1 MLARSDP
8 DRSRQLLD
16 LAQEDIDER
25 WRYYEQLAGLE
36 RMLHQPHELTA
47 LGEPTV
53 GGLTDHEPTDGES
66 SDTEAEDHD

>member
-47 LGEPTV
+47 VGE
-53 GGLTDHEPTDGES
+53 LTDDELTDDES